1 MSTPPPDPLTG
12 PLADVRVVEL
22 AGIGP
27 APHACMVLADL
38 GADVVRVERRG
49 ATADLVP
56 GAGDS
61 PDVLLRGRR
70 VVHANLKSPDDVA
83 GVRDLLAGADVLVEG
98 FRPGVAERLG
108 LGPQECLELNPR
120 LVYARMTG
128 WGQDGPRAHT
138 AGHDLNY
145 LGLTGVLDNIGR
157 AGEPPVPP
165 LNLVGDFGGGSM
177 FLVVGVLAALWE
189 RQHSGRGQVVDAAI
203 VDGVSALAQMQ
214 WSMRAAGLWQT
225 GRGTNPLDGSVP
237 FYDTYECAD
246 GRYVAVAALE
256 PQFFAAMLAGLGLEP
271 ADVPGQWDRDQWPR
285 LRERLAAAFASRTRD
300 EWDQV
305 YAGTDACVTPVLT
318 WDEAEADAHL
328 GARGVVAAPGG
339 IPQAAA
345 APRFSRSKPPT
356 TATTPREVSL
366 AEAAARWRDR
376 SQ

>member
-1 MSTPPPDPLTG
+1 VSTPSPDHPTG
-12 PLADVRVVEL
+12 PLVGVRVVEL

-56 GAGDS
+56 GAGES

-70 VVHANLKSPDDVA
+70 VVHADLKSADDLA
-83 GVRDLLAGADVLVEG
+83 QVRDLVAGADVLVEG

-108 LGPQECLELNPR
+108 LGPDECLEANPR

-145 LGLTGVLDNIGR
+145 LGLTGVLDNLGR

-189 RQHSGRGQVVDAAI
+189 GQRTGRGQVVDAAI

-214 WSMRAAGLWQT
+214 WSMRAAGLWRT
-225 GRGTNPLDGSVP
+225 GRGTNLLDGSAP
-237 FYDTYECAD
+237 FYDTYPCAD
-246 GRYVAVAALE
+246 GRHVAVAAIE
-256 PQFFAAMLAGLGLEP
+256 PQFFAAMLAGLGLESG
-271 ADVPGQWDRDQWPR
+271 DIPGQWDRDQWPR

-300 EWDQV
+300 EWDAV

-318 WDEAEADAHL
+318 WDEAEADPHL
-328 GARGVVAAPGG
+328 GARGVIAEAGG
-339 IPQAAA
+339 IPQAAP
-345 APRFSRSKPPT
+345 APRFSAGAAPVPPT
-356 TATTPREVSL
+356 AREVSL
-366 AEAAARWRDR
+366 GEVLEEWRDR
-376 SQ
+376 SE